1 MGGARTFCLGQ
12 EPRPARCPQA
22 TQLRLHPDRPVPVAG
37 SLRTEA
43 GEAGGSGG
51 RELTPRTHSVSE
63 WRGPWGEVASCSGAP
78 RPARAGAHTVGRGEM
93 PPRPPPR
100 PRRDPRRARCVSL
113 PWPGSARPITCVTSF
128 HSKDAK
134 GRRLLPVPNTATQR
148 HVPGGSLGTLGSSQ
162 HGAPVSPLSPPPQVL
177 AVGGGEWGAGG
188 GSQTGSFGWQAHCLW
203 PPAFNTGNGS
213 QKNVIFYLSLK
224 MGNSSHISPNSHLA
238 TAGCST
244 QGLPPTW
251 GPRVPSGQHPALSH
265 PSSPGPQG
273 GVAAR
278 TPRER
283 TASPCGR
290 RRKAPVAFS

>member
-1 MGGARTFCLGQ
+1 
-12 EPRPARCPQA
+12 
-22 TQLRLHPDRPVPVAG
+22 
-37 SLRTEA
+37 
-43 GEAGGSGG
+43 
-51 RELTPRTHSVSE
+51 
-63 WRGPWGEVASCSGAP
+63 
-78 RPARAGAHTVGRGEM
+78 M
-93 PPRPPPR
+93 PPRPPPPPR
-100 PRRDPRRARCVSL
+100 PASGPVCVSVMAR
-113 PWPGSARPITCVTSF
+113 PGSAHHMRHLVSFQGPEGMKAATSPQ
-128 HSKDAK
+128 HSNSAPRS
-134 GRRLLPVPNTATQR
+134 GRQPWQTGLLPARCTHLPAEPPT
-148 HVPGGSLGTLGSSQ
+148 PGPSS
-162 HGAPVSPLSPPPQVL
+162 
-177 AVGGGEWGAGG
+177 GGGGVGRGG

-265 PSSPGPQG
+265 PSSPGPQR
-273 GVAAR
+273 GVAAP

>member
-1 MGGARTFCLGQ
+1 MGGAGTFRLGQ

-22 TQLRLHPDRPVPVAG
+22 TRLRLHPDRPVPVAG
-37 SLRTEA
+37 SLRTEV

-51 RELTPRTHSVSE
+51 RELTPRTRRRKVAWTVGGGGELLGGSASCKGRCPHGGTGRDAASPPAPTETCVGPGVCLC
-63 WRGPWGEVASCSGAP
+63 RGPAQS
-78 RPARAGAHTVGRGEM
+78 
-93 PPRPPPR
+93 
-100 PRRDPRRARCVSL
+100 
-113 PWPGSARPITCVTSF
+113 ITCVTSF
-128 HSKDAK
+128 HSKDPK

-148 HVPGGSLGTLGSSQ
+148 HAPGGSLGTLGSSQ

-177 AVGGGEWGAGG
+177 AVEGGGVGRGG

-265 PSSPGPQG
+265 PSSPGPQR
-273 GVAAR
+273 GVAAP